1 MSVRLQIAALIFM
14 MVQAVFFGFGV
25 VLVLATPLTAWAVQL
40 IPLVIGLSVIVSA
53 PAAWMIAPHMRSR
66 FGNRQLARRPP
77 REPGVI

>member
-14 MVQAVFFGFGV
+14 MVQAVFFGLGV

-53 PAAWMIAPHMRSR
+53 PVAWMIAPHMRSR
-66 FGNRQLARRPP
+66 FGKRAAPLRA
-77 REPGVI
+77 